1 MIKTYPKSK
10 LFQSDGYWAKEPQQ
24 KSYPKSEPSY
34 SEPVIWR
41 WGVSYPAT
49 SENKAIPRDDF
60 IGSPNF
66 NRVRREPKD
75 EYADDYKYDET
86 FVHSEPSSQ
95 SSTLNTIGEI
105 AFLIIPAICGAVI
118 VSLWV
123 GGWPLTIA
131 IAIMLGF
138 YLFGGGK

>member
-66 NRVRREPKD
+66 NRVPREPKD
-75 EYADDYKYDET
+75 EYADENSDDYDYKFEISEDDYDYNEGCENADG
-86 FVHSEPSSQ
+86 FVPIEEEEYDKS
-95 SSTLNTIGEI
+95 
-105 AFLIIPAICGAVI
+105 
-118 VSLWV
+118 
-123 GGWPLTIA
+123 
-131 IAIMLGF
+131 
-138 YLFGGGK
+138 K